1 MRLFKRVILIAV
13 VLFIVLA
20 TTVFVLE
27 NRQPVGL
34 VLFGWSAPQ
43 LPFAVPVVC
52 ALLIGMLIGPLFA
65 WIASLRSKRSSYPRS
80 IKAE

>member
-43 LPFAVPVVC
+43 LPFAVPVVL
-52 ALLIGMLIGPLFA
+52 ALLVGMLIGPVLA
-65 WIASLRSKRSSYPRS
+65 WIASLRKRSSYTRA